1 MNGTEKKDY
10 LVVVNPNAGAGKG
23 KKEWSKISQMLV
35 DKGMQFKEFFTERS
49 FHAIEK
55 MPEFVKAGFRRVIV
69 VGGDGTLNE
78 VVNGL
83 LSQKEVPGT
92 DFTVGMIP
100 VGTGNDWLRSYN
112 VSSDLE
118 KAIDAIKTGRTTLQ
132 DVGVVRFTNGSENGQ
147 RYFANMAGLGF
158 DGTVAQKV
166 NADKAKGKSNPF
178 LYFTNLLTSL
188 FSYKSSLLQI
198 ITDGKEIKARVFS
211 MSVGIGQ
218 YNGGGMMQAPDALTN
233 DGLLDLTIIKE
244 MPLLKMIISLRRLL
258 DGSIG
263 KVKQVTMLQGKNIRI
278 ESDRPVPLEADGES
292 LGYSPLEF
300 SIVESALKVIT
311 NK

>member
-1 MNGTEKKDY
+1 MKNDEKNDY
-10 LVVVNPNAGAGKG
+10 LVVVNPNAGTGRG
-23 KKEWSKISQMLV
+23 KKDWHSISQILLE
-35 DKGMQFKEFFTERS
+35 KGLQFKDFFTQRS

-55 MPEFVKAGFRRVIV
+55 MPEFVKEGFRKIIV

-100 VGTGNDWLRSYN
+100 VGTGNDWLRTYN
-112 VSSDLE
+112 VPSDYE
-118 KAIDAIKTGRTTLQ
+118 TAIEVIKNGNTTLQ
-132 DVGVVRFTNGSENGQ
+132 DIGVVRFTNGSETGQ

-158 DGTVAQKV
+158 DGTVAQKA
-166 NADKAKGKSNPF
+166 NADKAKGKNNPF

-188 FSYKSSLLQI
+188 FTYKASLLQI
-198 ITDGKEIKARVFS
+198 IADGKEIKARVFS

-218 YNGGGMMQAPDALTN
+218 YNGGGMRQAPDAVTN

-244 MPLLKMIISLRRLL
+244 MPLLKMIISLWRLL

-292 LGYSPLEF
+292 LGYSPFEF
-300 SIVESALKVIT
+300 TIVESALKVIT

>member
-1 MNGTEKKDY
+1 
-10 LVVVNPNAGAGKG
+10 V
-23 KKEWSKISQMLV
+23 KE
-35 DKGMQFKEFFTERS
+35 
-49 FHAIEK
+49 
-55 MPEFVKAGFRRVIV
+55 GFRKIIV

-92 DFTVGMIP
+92 EFTVGMIP
-100 VGTGNDWLRSYN
+100 VGTGNDWLRTYN
-112 VSSDLE
+112 VSGDYHEVVSVIANG
-118 KAIDAIKTGRTTLQ
+118 KTTLQ
-132 DVGVVRFTNGSENGQ
+132 DVGVVKYTNENETGQ
-147 RYFANMAGLGF
+147 RFFANMAGLGF

-178 LYFTNLLTSL
+178 LYFTKLLTSL
-188 FSYKSSLLQI
+188 FSYKASLLKI
-198 ITDGKEIKARVFS
+198 IVDGREIKTRVFS

-218 YNGGGMMQAPDALTN
+218 YNGGGMMQAPDAVTN

-258 DGSIG
+258 DGTIG
-263 KVKQVTMLQGKNIRI
+263 KVKKVVMLQGKKIRI
-278 ESDRPVPLEADGES
+278 ESDRPVPMEADGES
-292 LGYSPLEF
+292 LGYSPFEF
-300 SIVESALKVIT
+300 SIVENALRVIT